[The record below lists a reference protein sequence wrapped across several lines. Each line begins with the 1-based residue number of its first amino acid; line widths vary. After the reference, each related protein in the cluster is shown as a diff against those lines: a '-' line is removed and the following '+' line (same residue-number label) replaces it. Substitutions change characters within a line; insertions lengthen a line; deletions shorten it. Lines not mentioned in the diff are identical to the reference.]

1 MRETS
6 IRLEWFVINDYII
19 VGAGTAGCMLA
30 DRLSA
35 NGKNRVLLVEAGGK
49 PRNPFIHI
57 PAGFAKLFKSSSD
70 WNYDSTPQCG
80 TSQRTIYIPRGKMLG
95 GSANMNALIHQWG
108 HPADFEEWVNSGATG
123 WGWDSVSPILRKLE
137 TELEHDVNPNAH
149 SAASDFV
156 DAARA
161 VIGNSGST
169 YNGGDYEGAWIAQ
182 CNIRKGKRH
191 SIFHSHLK
199 PALKR
204 QNLVTLT
211 HMAVETLIIEQG
223 KAVGVIMNGAQ
234 GRISALARAGVILA
248 AGAIETPALLL
259 RSGIGD
265 GETLQK
271 LGIEVECVSP
281 HVGQHLQDHPMAVT
295 VFATNHADTYKTAE
309 SPKNLFKYIFTKTGP
324 LASNAAEAIAFARSS
339 PTLNAPDIEL
349 IFAPFEWREQALQP
363 PAIHGFSIGAGLI
376 APASRGSVS
385 LVTRH
390 VQVQPKIDLGL
401 FTDREGH
408 DRKTMLAAVLL
419 ARKVAAQSPL
429 NAHIEGELS
438 PGERANDYDALF
450 TEICRNVQTIYHP
463 AGTCRIGDATQGVV
477 SSKLK
482 VHGCDKLWIADAS
495 VMPRLVRGHPNAA
508 VAMIAARAAEFISD
522 EAR

>member
-1 MRETS
+1 VRETS

-80 TSQRTIYIPRGKMLG
+80 TSQRTVYIPRGKMLG

-123 WGWDSVSPILRKLE
+123 WGWDSVSPIFRKLE

-149 SAASDFV
+149 SAAFDFV

-211 HMAVETLIIEQG
+211 HMTVETLIIEQG
-223 KAVGVIMNGAQ
+223 KAVGV
-234 GRISALARAGVILA
+234 RCD
-248 AGAIETPALLL
+248 T
-259 RSGIGD
+259 RSRSD
-265 GETLQK
+265 RDPRFTS
-271 LGIEVECVSP
+271 EV
-281 HVGQHLQDHPMAVT
+281 
-295 VFATNHADTYKTAE
+295 
-309 SPKNLFKYIFTKTGP
+309 
-324 LASNAAEAIAFARSS
+324 
-339 PTLNAPDIEL
+339 
-349 IFAPFEWREQALQP
+349 
-363 PAIHGFSIGAGLI
+363 
-376 APASRGSVS
+376 
-385 LVTRH
+385 
-390 VQVQPKIDLGL
+390 
-401 FTDREGH
+401 GH
-408 DRKTMLAAVLL
+408 R
-419 ARKVAAQSPL
+419 RW
-429 NAHIEGELS
+429 
-438 PGERANDYDALF
+438 
-450 TEICRNVQTIYHP
+450 
-463 AGTCRIGDATQGVV
+463 GDA
-477 SSKLK
+477 SK
-482 VHGCDKLWIADAS
+482 I
-495 VMPRLVRGHPNAA
+495 GH
-508 VAMIAARAAEFISD
+508 
-522 EAR
+522 